1 MPVLDLLRAANRVVA
16 MVYCP
21 GVVDLDVHVGDLKP
35 RPDIQE
41 LLVEVSSTRDL
52 DVLYLITTPPG
63 LVAYLRQED

>member
-1 MPVLDLLRAANRVVA
+1 

-52 DVLYLITTPPG
+52 DVLYLIATPPG